1 MTGARAVLWDF
12 GNVLVDWNPRR
23 LYSKLIPS
31 DAAVDDFLGGVCTM
45 AWHQAHDRGVPMA
58 ENRLALIDAH
68 PDKKDL
74 ILAWDTRWAE
84 MFDGWVAGM
93 EALVAELESAGI
105 PQFGLTNYPAEKIP
119 HLYEI
124 LPPLAR
130 FHDVIVSGDEGVVK
144 PDPAIYAITRDRIG
158 MDPGEV
164 IFLDDREENVRAA
177 RAAGFQA
184 EIFTGEPSART
195 ALRACGL
202 PV

>member
-1 MTGARAVLWDF
+1 VTGARAVLWDF

-105 PQFGLTNYPAEKIP
+105 PQFGLTNYPAEKIS
-119 HLYEI
+119 HLYDI
-124 LPPLAR
+124 LPALAR

-144 PDPAIYAITRDRIG
+144 PDPAIYAITRARIG

-184 EIFTGEPSART
+184 EIFTGEPSARA

>member
-1 MTGARAVLWDF
+1 MVLWDF

-23 LYSKLIPS
+23 LYRKLIPS

-45 AWHQAHDRGVPMA
+45 AWHQAHDRGAPMA
-58 ENRLALIDAH
+58 ENRRVLIEAH

-84 MFDGWVAGM
+84 MFNGWVTGM
-93 EALVAELESAGI
+93 EALVAELEAAGI
-105 PQFGLTNYPAEKIP
+105 AQYGLTNYPAEKIP

-124 LPPLAR
+124 LPALTR
-130 FHDVIVSGDEGVVK
+130 FRDVIVSGDEGVTK

-158 MDPGEV
+158 LDPGEV

-177 RAAGFQA
+177 REAGFQA
-184 EIFTGEPSART
+184 ELFTGELSARA
-195 ALRACGL
+195 ALRARGL
-202 PV
+202 PA